1 MIYDPKITGDGYKA
15 IVRFLPNP
23 KSINTPFYVENSPW
37 WYKKMQVEKR
47 RKKLE
52 RILKEE

>member
-1 MIYDPKITGDGYKA
+1 MTNTKYTI
-15 IVRFLPNP
+15 RFLPNP